1 MHEYPVEKAYR
12 DARISRIFEGTNE
25 INRLLLSGTL
35 FKRAMVG
42 RVGVMEAFPTIDAA
56 IASGEAPSV
65 DVPAELR
72 DAAEA
77 LERAKNAAIYTV
89 MKAAMRY
96 MMNMDAE
103 QEFLGQ
109 AADGLINLFAMDS
122 AIARAASAMR
132 AGRPDANLHA
142 LAARLA
148 VWRYLPGV
156 RENLT
161 EMIENAADGASAER
175 DEGLARIRAY
185 LGDYHVASTP
195 ALHEMAA
202 AVIARGGYPFGV

>member
-1 MHEYPVEKAYR
+1 
-12 DARISRIFEGTNE
+12 
-25 INRLLLSGTL
+25 
-35 FKRAMVG
+35 
-42 RVGVMEAFPTIDAA
+42 MEAFSTIDAA
-56 IASGEAPSV
+56 IAGGEAPSV

-122 AIARAASAMR
+122 AIARAADAVR
-132 AGRPDANLHA
+132 AERPDANLHA

-161 EMIENAADGASAER
+161 EMIENAAADGASAER
-175 DEGLARIRAY
+175 DEDLARVRAY
-185 LGDYHVASTP
+185 LGDYHFASTP

-202 AVIARGGYPFGV
+202 AVIARGGYPLGV